1 MTVQLVRQQTKNIT
15 NLLLNYCIY
24 MKATDMLNKVKE
36 LVGVE
41 ASQETPEIKLAQAT
55 LENGTVI
62 ESETFE
68 AGSEVFIV
76 TEEEKVA
83 LPIGEYT
90 LEDGEQLTVEEEGI
104 IASIG
109 AAEEPAEEPAEEASE
124 EVKAEEEEQEMA
136 YATKEELAEVK
147 SMIEEIKAMIEKEE
161 MSEENSSEVKSE
173 ETTTKVVYSS
183 KEEMSEQEPE
193 KVKHNPEAVADK
205 QLNLLSKNKRG
216 MSTMDRVLQ
225 RMVNNNK

>member
-1 MTVQLVRQQTKNIT
+1 
-15 NLLLNYCIY
+15 

-41 ASQETPEIKLAQAT
+41 ASEETQEVKLAQAT

-109 AAEEPAEEPAEEASE
+109 AAEEPAEEEASE

-161 MSEENSSEVKSE
+161 MSEEGSSVKSE